1 LKKQALALF
10 FVPDAHGSAKKRVQV
25 SDLHLN
31 EPTHTHV
38 FKAGKQVVINLGDE
52 RHRVSV
58 RENKNMEPKNVVKAL
73 EIAADY
79 QGYLLEKWSEYHG

>member
-1 LKKQALALF
+1 MPTVLRKNGFRFQIYT
-10 FVPDAHGSAKKRVQV
+10 DDH
-25 SDLHLN
+25 
-31 EPTHTHV
+31 EPPHTHV